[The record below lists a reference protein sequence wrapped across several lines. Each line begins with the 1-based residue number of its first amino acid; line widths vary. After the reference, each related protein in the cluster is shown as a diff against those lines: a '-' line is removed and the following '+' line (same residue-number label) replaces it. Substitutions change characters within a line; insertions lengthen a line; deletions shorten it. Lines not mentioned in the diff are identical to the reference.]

1 MSNKRSMTD
10 WLDAARKS
18 TVFAAISPV
27 TAVDTYPKAEHP
39 LLATST
45 TMTDLRLALKFV
57 RLDCNKV
64 PAGSERDDALRF
76 KAQAKSWL
84 MLQRPSTKGPVRKV
98 ETWWQALLPIASQ
111 HVISLLAEL
120 SLLDK
125 YEKRLYSG
133 DTDHIGTLSMTVH
146 DAAKL
151 KMNSIVQSLVAD
163 NPLAPSD
170 NEDLEVLIY
179 CKGQLNIVGEPTD
192 ANKLNQLQTHVA
204 NIKRSLVRFREL
216 LNHTIM
222 YVSTILCHKETLE
235 HMRNV
240 HSTHVRSNANL
251 NEGETPRIFT
261 ADALYHY
268 LVDKCSVD
276 NEDLIRLYKTKLEK
290 LYRKNKVTPLQWL
303 RQYDPLVHELK
314 TIQGVPLS
322 QTDEKKL
329 WKKSWGRN
337 LTLNETTLL
346 FTLKDIYNFPAA
358 KWSKIVRFRDGE
370 FDTPTLEEF
379 LTLTQQEFKPTFEP
393 DNGVL
398 RYNYEHYKSKQFDPQ
413 LLVYSNTK
421 RKDQPTDTKSKQ
433 KLGRPPKATRNKR
446 VDKLKRQNASRPAR
460 HAKLLQGGALP
471 SHLQCTNQY
480 CVQRNIAHNHTY
492 STCRNKDK
500 QVTAIPTQSSSA
512 SRNSLRAQRPSHH
525 ASQRPPRNAFDKQH
539 KGKGRNSPN
548 SRFPCRICGGTH
560 PYGQCPVLNS
570 RKANTSNVHTRIA
583 TAPLAQTRM
592 RQTFYTQELQH
603 LAKTVI
609 SGYDLPNV
617 CHNCLNPSCEGY
629 CNPTQEHKD
638 NVNYVM
644 NALKDDPA
652 LAQAIRDASRG
663 TDQADVDTG
672 RAIMAPLNV
681 ESFFAAT
688 DWGHE
693 GDDDDEQQSATD
705 IFADNQAA
713 GDIFGNNEGGNIDM
727 FESIDWNHEDAEG
740 MHDSAE
746 FVSHQAGSAEG
757 HSTDSSEDNGDPLD
771 SEDVECNT
779 STYFTVGITSEDNP
793 NVFAL
798 DSHFGIEVES
808 PAYAS
813 LADTNRR
820 SLICECTAKIKLAN
834 GKTVTAD
841 IKLDNCNTRMLAG
854 KKFLHSIKSCYEYGL
869 PPVRMITASK
879 EPTSW
884 KRDAGIIDYY
894 DDNNVLCTSLAY
906 VDYDNPD
913 LILMDMST
921 RLDAQVDE
929 HYHATTSR
937 DKGVQPL
944 RRKTKEPYHF
954 RSFTPEGV
962 DPWRNPDHSWK
973 HPDPRVS
980 KESIVTQVFKKAKRI
995 QRALMGKAQNKSKKA
1010 KRSARAVLKDL
1021 LLTSATEEGPE

>member
-18 TVFAAISPV
+18 TVFAAISPI
-27 TAVDTYPKAEHP
+27 TASDIYPKAEHS
-39 LLATST
+39 LLATTT
-45 TMTDLRLALKFV
+45 TMTDLRLVLKFV
-57 RLDCNKV
+57 RLDGNKI

-76 KAQAKSWL
+76 KAQARSWL
-84 MLQRPSTKGPVRKV
+84 MLHRPSTKGAVRKV

-120 SLLDK
+120 NLLDK
-125 YEKRLYSG
+125 NEKRLYSG
-133 DTDHIGTLSMTVH
+133 DADHIGTLSMTVH

-170 NEDLEVLIY
+170 HEDLEVLIY
-179 CKGQLNIVGEPTD
+179 SKGQLNIVGEPTD
-192 ANKLNQLQTHVA
+192 PNKLNQLQTYVA
-204 NIKRSLVRFREL
+204 NVKRSLVRFREL

-222 YVSTILCHKETLE
+222 YVSTVLCHKETLE
-235 HMRNV
+235 HMRNL
-240 HSTHVRSNANL
+240 HSAHVRSNANL
-251 NEGETPRIFT
+251 TEGESPRIFT
-261 ADALYHY
+261 ADTLYDY
-268 LVDKCSVD
+268 LKEKCSVD
-276 NEDLIRLYKTKLEK
+276 NEDLIRLYKTNLEK

-303 RQYDPLVHELK
+303 RQYEPLVHELNNLK
-314 TIQGVPLS
+314 GTALS
-322 QTDEKKL
+322 KTDEQKL

-346 FTLKDIYNFPAA
+346 FNLKDIYNFPAN
-358 KWSKIVRFRDGE
+358 KWKRIARFRDGE
-370 FDTPTLEEF
+370 FDTPIMEEF
-379 LTLTQQEFKPTFEP
+379 LTLTQQEFKPVFEP
-393 DNGVL
+393 DAGVL
-398 RYNYEHYKSKQFDPQ
+398 KYNYEHYKNKQFDPK
-413 LLVYSNTK
+413 LLVYTTTK
-421 RKDQPTDTKSKQ
+421 QPDHKQAGSKSKSKTGSQ
-433 KLGRPPKATRNKR
+433 PKSTRNKR
-446 VDKLKRQNASRPAR
+446 VDKSKQRSASRISR

-471 SHLQCTNQY
+471 PHLQCTNPY
-480 CVQRNIAHNHTY
+480 CVQRNIARNHTY
-492 STCRNKDK
+492 ATCRNKDK
-500 QVTAIPTQSSSA
+500 QVFTPADTATSA
-512 SRNSLRAQRPSHH
+512 QRNSTRTHRPLSNHGALQKSSRNTH
-525 ASQRPPRNAFDKQH
+525 DKQQ
-539 KGKGRNSPN
+539 KGKGRNSHN
-548 SRFPCRICGGTH
+548 SRYPCRICGGTH

-570 RKANTSNVHTRIA
+570 RKANTSSVHTRIA
-583 TAPLAQTRM
+583 TAPAAQQRL
-592 RQTFYTQELQH
+592 RQTFYTQDLQH

-629 CNPTQEHKD
+629 CNPTQEQKD

-644 NALKDDPA
+644 TALKDDPA

-663 TDQADVDTG
+663 TDQADVDSG

-693 GDDDDEQQSATD
+693 DDDDEQQPASD
-705 IFADNQAA
+705 IFTDNQEADN
-713 GDIFGNNEGGNIDM
+713 IFGNEDTNIDM
-727 FESIDWNHEDAEG
+727 FESQDWDHEDAEG
-740 MHDSAE
+740 IHGSSELTPRQADSID
-746 FVSHQAGSAEG
+746 G
-757 HSTDSSEDNGDPLD
+757 HSTTSSEENGDPL
-771 SEDVECNT
+771 ECGDVERET
-779 STYFTVGITSEDNP
+779 SSYFTVGISSEDDP
-793 NVFAL
+793 NIYAL

-808 PAYAS
+808 QAYAS

-834 GKTVTAD
+834 GKTVIAD

-854 KKFLHSIKSCYEYGL
+854 EKFLHSKKSCYEYGI

-884 KRDAGIIDYY
+884 KRDAGIIEYY
-894 DDNNVLCTSLAY
+894 DDNGILCTSLAY

-937 DKGVQPL
+937 DKGIQPL
-944 RRKTKEPYHF
+944 RRKTKQPYHF
-954 RSFTPEGV
+954 RDFTPEGV
-962 DPWRNPDHSWK
+962 DPWR
-973 HPDPRVS
+973 HPELRVP
-980 KESIVTQVFKKAKRI
+980 KESIVSQVFKKAKRI
-995 QRALMGKAQNKSKKA
+995 QRAFMGKARNKSKKA
-1010 KRSARAVLKDL
+1010 KRSARAQLGKL
-1021 LLTSATEEGPE
+1021 LLTSSTEEGPE